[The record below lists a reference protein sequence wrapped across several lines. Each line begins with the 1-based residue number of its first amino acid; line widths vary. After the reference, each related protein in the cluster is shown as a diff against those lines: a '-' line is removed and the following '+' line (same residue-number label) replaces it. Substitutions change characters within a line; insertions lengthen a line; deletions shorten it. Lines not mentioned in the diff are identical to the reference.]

1 MSLVLG
7 TGEHFTL
14 CSQDVMSLVLG
25 TGEHFTLRAGR
36 VVLSSGYWRTLYFA
50 RRTCCP

>member
-1 MSLVLG
+1 MSLALG

-14 CSQDVMSLVLG
+14 L
-25 TGEHFTLRAGR
+25 AGR
-36 VVLSSGYWRTLYFA
+36 DVLSSGYRRTLYFVLAGRDVLSSGYWRTLYFA